1 MKKYI
6 LTIAV
11 LWAAGS
17 IYAQN
22 RHDVALYGDDDLNGT
37 ARFQSMSGAFG
48 ALGGDLSAL
57 NINPAGSAV
66 FNTSAFTVSAGY
78 YGLNN
83 KGRYFNEQNKTDVS
97 DLQFNQAGGVF
108 VFNNMSNSPW
118 KKFSLAVGYELNNSF
133 ENEYLISGNGNSS
146 IADYFANNAQGVP
159 LNELEVF
166 SGENVTDRY
175 IDLGYSYGYPAQQ
188 ALLGYQNYIINPV
201 SENEDQTQYVSN
213 AAFGNSLYHNQHV
226 YTSGFNSKFM
236 VNFATQFTDQF
247 YFGAG
252 LNFHSVEREKITR
265 FDEEGYSDASNLQ
278 YVQFDNELF
287 TYGNG
292 FSFNLGGIA
301 KVNDLIRLGASY
313 QSPTWY
319 SMTDELFQRINTDYY
334 QDASSTELLYSENT
348 PHTTLV
354 FPDYK
359 IQIPGIWTGSMAFV
373 FGSNGLISVDYQ
385 YQDMAKAKLKPN
397 NDAYFGEEN
406 ELIADEFKAT
416 STVRLGGEYRLDK
429 LSLRAGYRFEESPYA
444 DGFTMGDLNGYSA
457 GIGYTFGT
465 SRLDLGFSQSQRD
478 YNIPLYD
485 TGLTSTSYFDEKR
498 TRVVLSYTFTM

>member
-17 IYAQN
+17 TYAQN
-22 RHDVALYGDDDLNGT
+22 RHDVALYADDDLNGT

-66 FNTSAFTVSAGY
+66 FTTSAFSVSAGY
-78 YGLNN
+78 YGKDN
-83 KGRYFNEQNKTDVS
+83 KGHYFNQQNKSDVS
-97 DLQFNQAGGVF
+97 DLEFNQAGGVF
-108 VFNNMSNSPW
+108 VFNNTSNSPW
-118 KKFSLAVGYELNNSF
+118 QKFSLAVGYELNNSF
-133 ENEYLISGNGNSS
+133 ENQYRISGNGTSS
-146 IADYFANNAQGVP
+146 IASYFANNAQGIP

-175 IDLGYSYGYPAQQ
+175 IDLGYSHGFPAQQ

-201 SENEDQTQYVSN
+201 SENEGETQYVSN
-213 AAFGNSLYHNQHV
+213 ATFDNLHHNQQV
-226 YTSGFNSKFM
+226 FTSGFNSKFI

-252 LNFHSVEREKITR
+252 LNFHSVEREKITQ
-265 FDEEGYSDASNLQ
+265 FDEQGYADASNLQ

-301 KVNDLIRLGASY
+301 KVNDQIRFGASY

-334 QDASSTELLYSENT
+334 PEASSTELLYSENT

-359 IQIPGIWTGSMAFV
+359 IQIPGKWTGSMAYV
-373 FGSNGLISVDYQ
+373 FGTNGLISVDYQ
-385 YQDMAKAKLKPN
+385 YQDMTNAKLKPN
-397 NDAYFGEEN
+397 NDAYFAGEN
-406 ELIADEFKAT
+406 QLIAQEFKVT
-416 STVRLGGEYRLDK
+416 STVRVGGEYRIDN

-444 DGFTMGDLNGYSA
+444 DGFAMGDLQGYSA
-457 GIGYTFGT
+457 GIGYTFGA

-485 TGLTSTSYFDEKR
+485 TGLSSTAHFDQKR
-498 TRVVLSYTFTM
+498 TRVVLSYTFNM